1 MMHSLVHKLS
11 LFAVCLAAT
20 TCATAQTAAEPSEL
34 QVQVWAAACMACHGT
49 NGKAEGAGRPL
60 AGQPA
65 DTLIKILNFARSGLY
80 TGLIMPQIAKGY
92 SEDELKRIAT
102 YFSQIK

>member
-1 MMHSLVHKLS
+1 MRLHKR
-11 LFAVCLAAT
+11 
-20 TCATAQTAAEPSEL
+20 QPEPSEL

>member
-1 MMHSLVHKLS
+1 MQSLLQIVGV
-11 LFAVCLAAT
+11 FTVCLAASFNARAQ
-20 TCATAQTAAEPSEL
+20 ATAEPSEL

-65 DTLIKILNFARSGLY
+65 DTLIKILNFAKTGLY
-80 TGLIMPQIAKGY
+80 TGLVMPQIAKGY
-92 SEDELKRIAT
+92 SDDELKRIAT

>member
-1 MMHSLVHKLS
+1 MRALVLRISLLM
-11 LFAVCLAAT
+11 VCLAVTVQAK
-20 TCATAQTAAEPSEL
+20 AQVNTEPSEL

-65 DTLIKILNFARSGLY
+65 DTLIKILNFAKSGLY
-80 TGLIMPQIAKGY
+80 TGLVMPQIAKGY
-92 SEDELKRIAT
+92 SDDELKRIAT

>member
-1 MMHSLVHKLS
+1 MQSLVQIVGVLT
-11 LFAVCLAAT
+11 VCLTAT
-20 TCATAQTAAEPSEL
+20 FNASAQATPEPSEL

-65 DTLIKILNFARSGLY
+65 DTLIKILNFARTGLY
-80 TGLIMPQIAKGY
+80 TGLIMLQIAKGK
-92 SEDELKRIAT
+92 SEDELKRTAT

>member
-1 MMHSLVHKLS
+1 MMRQLIFKLS
-11 LFAVCLAAT
+11 LFTACSVAA
-20 TCATAQTAAEPSEL
+20 AGASAQANKEPSEL

-65 DTLIKILNFARSGLY
+65 DTLIKILNFAKSGY
-80 TGLIMPQIAKGY
+80 YAGLIMPQIAKGY
-92 SEDELKRIAT
+92 SEDELKRIAI

>member
-1 MMHSLVHKLS
+1 MASIEAVRQALS
-11 LFAVCLAAT
+11 QVMD
-20 TCATAQTAAEPSEL
+20 PEL
-34 QVQVWAAACMACHGT
+34 DRSIVDPDRFVLTNCHGT

-65 DTLIKILNFARSGLY
+65 DTLIKILNFARTGLY